1 MSPIRNLPRSLG
13 WLAVTMAL
21 TIGLSFVYALRQAHA
36 AGEPVPLPNL
46 VADPPD
52 NVSLETSSTEGGLKS
67 SGESKLLL
75 RFNGYVHNKG
85 PGALDFRGSRERPK
99 VAGRTEKEVEEEV
112 DEHADKEEELPQ
124 KIEEELAKPPMKA
137 FQRVFASNGTPPT
150 TKPGTPSNKEENEKY
165 LEREHEDEPSA
176 AELVYVNADGHHH
189 FHLQHVAK
197 YSLWNATKTA
207 EVAPAQKVG
216 FCLEDSEH
224 IEPKV
229 GPTYPVYA
237 DNVAPFRD
245 FCQRYRPNATS
256 LYEGISPGWR
266 DVYGSELAFQW
277 VEVSNVLPGE
287 YWLREDVNPD
297 GFVKESSE
305 PNTPAYA
312 SSPTIIPGFDALA
325 GSTRAQAGEA
335 EVVTLTSKA
344 WEDSNAPRYS
354 IVSPPQHGTLGAI
367 DKNQVTYTP
376 DAGYTGPDSFSFT
389 AADPDSQFPTHPA
402 IVTVSIEVGEKE
414 AGARALLAGDDTS
427 TYGEPDQTVVGHEEA
442 FQFTARSTGIVE
454 QLELRTDASPDPGV
468 SGVAMGIFADEGGR
482 PGQVLGAATAS
493 GQPAASS
500 WIGATG
506 LATTVT
512 RGTTYWLVMLPLGEA
527 GRELHFDAAA
537 SLNAGTGNLESEAD
551 SLTQATAESSWA
563 PYDQGPVGFQALGS
577 TLQPSVSISGAQAE
591 MIAGTAVTLT
601 ANVGNDDGGVE
612 WSVSGGGTLAAE
624 AGEGLTSLYTASSVP
639 GTVTI
644 TARLRDDPSV
654 SAQQTIGVVAAPAP
668 VAIPGVTTGAINGS
682 AGSTSGGAP
691 SGASGRAGVRI
702 SNRPSGV
709 SRPQVMLIGRKLVM
723 STRATI
729 AGRVRL
735 SAYLDGRR
743 LGTCAAPT
751 PANRIFTCR
760 LTLGSRVSLRAPIR
774 VLASLREHGLIFTS
788 SSSAKRI
795 PEMKMMPAGLGA
807 QVASLAGRSWC
818 SPSTLVPTLS
828 SR

>member
-1 MSPIRNLPRSLG
+1 MSPIRNLSRSLG
-13 WLAVTMAL
+13 WLAVAAVL
-21 TIGLSFVYALRQAHA
+21 TIGLSFAYALRQAHA
-36 AGEPVPLPNL
+36 AGEPAPLPNL

-67 SGESKLLL
+67 SGEAKLLL
-75 RFNGYVHNKG
+75 RFNGYVHNEG
-85 PGALDFRGSRERPK
+85 PGALDFRGSRETPK
-99 VAGRTEKEVEEEV
+99 VAGRTEEEVEKEVNEYAE
-112 DEHADKEEELPQ
+112 KEEELTQ
-124 KIEEELAKPPMKA
+124 KTEEELAKPPMKA
-137 FQRVFASNGTPPT
+137 FQRVFASNGEPPI
-150 TKPGTPSNKEENEKY
+150 TKPGTKSNEKENKIY
-165 LEREHEDEPSA
+165 LEREHKDEPSA

-237 DNVAPFRD
+237 DNVAPYRD

-277 VEVSNVLPGE
+277 VEVSDVPPGE

-305 PNTPAYA
+305 PNVPAYA
-312 SSPTIIPGFDALA
+312 TKPTIVPGFDALA

-335 EVVTLTSKA
+335 EPVTLTSKA
-344 WEDSNAPRYS
+344 WEDSNAPRYA
-354 IVSPPQHGTLGAI
+354 IVSQPQHGTLSAI
-367 DKNQVTYTP
+367 DRNQVIYTP

-389 AADPDSQFPTHPA
+389 AADPDSQFPIHPEIA
-402 IVTVSIEVGEKE
+402 TVSIEVGERE
-414 AGARALLAGDDTS
+414 AGPGTLLAGDDTS

-442 FQFTARSTGIVE
+442 FQFTARSSGIVE
-454 QLELRTDASPDPGV
+454 ELELRTDASPDPGV
-468 SGVAMGIFADEGGR
+468 SGLAMGIFADEGGR
-482 PGQVLGAATAS
+482 PGQVLGAAAAS
-493 GQPAASS
+493 GEPAPSS

-506 LATTVT
+506 LATTLT
-512 RGTTYWLVMLPLGEA
+512 RGTTYWLTMLPLGEA

-537 SLNAGTGNLESEAD
+537 SLNAGTGNLESEAGG
-551 SLTQATAESSWA
+551 LTGATAESSWA
-563 PYDQGPVGFQALGS
+563 PYNQGPVGFQALGS
-577 TLQPSVSISGAQAE
+577 TLAPSVSISGAQSE
-591 MIAGTAVTLT
+591 MIAGTGVTLT
-601 ANVGNDDGGVE
+601 ASVSNDSGGVE
-612 WSVSGGGTLAAE
+612 WSVSGGGTLAPE
-624 AGEGLTSLYTASSVP
+624 GGEGLTSLYTAPAAP

-644 TARLRDDPSV
+644 AARLRDDPSV
-654 SAQQTIGVVAAPAP
+654 SAQQAIGVVAAPAP
-668 VAIPGVTTGAINGS
+668 VAIPAVTTGASGS
-682 AGSTSGGAP
+682 AGSQTSGGAP
-691 SGASGRAGVRI
+691 SGASGRAGFRV
-702 SNRPSGV
+702 SSPPPGV
-709 SRPQVMLIGRKLVM
+709 SRPQAMLIGRKLTM
-723 STRATI
+723 STRATV

-735 SAYLDGRR
+735 SAYLGRRR

-751 PANRIFTCR
+751 PANRTFTCR
-760 LTLGSRVSLRAPIR
+760 LTLGPRVSPRAPIR

-788 SSSAKRI
+788 SLSAKRI

-807 QVASLAGRSWC
+807 QAASLAGSWC

-828 SR
+828 SG